1 MDIEDR
7 AILET
12 KAVIQDFSVHVPG
25 IVQHERDCLKTEQGL
40 SPRRLEQS
48 LCILQHWSD
57 EASRASAP
65 LQFAYG
71 AKMAELYVVSERVN
85 LATTTMVIEQIENA
99 PLIAK
104 LGFNYYMRKTTL
116 PIRVCYYS
124 GLDDAHSQIH

>member
-7 AILET
+7 AISET
-12 KAVIQDFSVHVPG
+12 KAVPLDFSVQVQS
-25 IVQHERDCLKTEQGL
+25 IVQHERHCLKTEQGL

-48 LCILQHWSD
+48 LCVLQHWTD
-57 EASRASAP
+57 EASRTSAP

-71 AKMAELYVVSERVN
+71 EKMAELYVASERVN
-85 LATTTMVIEQIENA
+85 LATTSMVIEQIEQA

-104 LGFNYYMRKTTL
+104 LGFNHYLRKISS